1 MNLLS
6 GVVGFNTADGFGM
19 VLETWLTSVLVN
31 VKGLGGVGELREL
44 IGSNR
49 SFPVMSTLSIVLE
62 IFRHILDFRSIVSCF
77 GFGLQT
83 CGWIIC
89 MTTLA
94 TNFVSCLAVNVNV
107 ICFELRE
114 SFWLTVVAYV
124 FWLLTTC
131 CLNACFLYSGH
142 PLYDATCGPLQL
154 AQFGFL
160 ASLLGHPL

>member
-49 SFPVMSTLSIVLE
+49 SFPVMSKLSIVLAALE
-62 IFRHILDFRSIVSCF
+62 IFQHILDFRSGVSCF

-83 CGWIIC
+83 CGWVIC

-94 TNFVSCLAVNVNV
+94 TNFVSCFAVNVLFV
-107 ICFELRE
+107 LSCGR
-114 SFWLTVVAYV
+114 V
-124 FWLLTTC
+124 
-131 CLNACFLYSGH
+131 SG
-142 PLYDATCGPLQL
+142 LQL
-154 AQFGFL
+154 WHMCFGCYPHV
-160 ASLLGHPL
+160 A